1 MESGRVVGVR
11 PRYPQCGGRATR
23 AVDGRG
29 GRGRA
34 KRDGRTVFFRP
45 RCWATEHH
53 EFIHKPV
60 PNTGPGL
67 GPFGVPMTVLASG
80 SAIRRSLLAGVG
92 LDFTVERPG
101 VDEDRLKQDFAGT
114 TEALATML
122 AAAKAVEVSG
132 RFAGELVIGSD
143 SIAEC
148 RGRRFDKPRD
158 RAEAAEHLRFFSGK
172 ALCLVSAAVLAR
184 GGVAEW
190 EHVERAR
197 LWVRR
202 MSDEFIEEYLA
213 AEWPEVA
220 GCVGVFR
227 MEGRGATLFE
237 RVEGSHFTV
246 LGLPLL
252 PLLGAL
258 RERGEM
264 TS

>member
-1 MESGRVVGVR
+1 MESARVVKVR
-11 PRYPQCGGRATR
+11 PRYPQRGGQATR
-23 AVDGRG
+23 AVDGG
-29 GRGRA
+29 GGQGRA
-34 KRDGRTVFFRP
+34 KRDEPLVFFRP

-53 EFIHKPV
+53 EFIHKRV
-60 PNTGPGL
+60 PDSG
-67 GPFGVPMTVLASG
+67 PMTVLASG
-80 SAIRRSLLAGVG
+80 SAIRRALLKGVG
-92 LDFTVERPG
+92 LEFKVEQPE
-101 VDEDRLKQDFAGT
+101 VDENALKQDFAGT

-122 AAAKAVEVSG
+122 AAAKAVEVG
-132 RFAGELVIGSD
+132 ERFPGEWVIGSD

-172 ALCLVSAAVLAR
+172 ALCLISAVVLAR
-184 GGVAEW
+184 AGVAEW

-202 MSDEFIEEYLA
+202 LSEAFIEEYLA
-213 AEWPEVA
+213 AEWPGVA

-237 RVEGSHFTV
+237 AVEGSHFTV